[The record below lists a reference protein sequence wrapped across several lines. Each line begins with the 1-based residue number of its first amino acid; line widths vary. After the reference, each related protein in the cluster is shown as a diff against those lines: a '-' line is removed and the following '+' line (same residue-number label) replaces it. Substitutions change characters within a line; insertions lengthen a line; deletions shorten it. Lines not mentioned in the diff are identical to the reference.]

1 MKLPEL
7 QTLEKIYG
15 ETEHSLARYQSLA
28 ENYRKQFAPVR
39 TESAGA
45 SNAGAAMSG
54 ASKAESAA
62 ADAPECEMEF
72 FTAPG
77 RTEIVGNH
85 TDHNG
90 GKILAGS
97 ISLDTIGAAYPNGT
111 DVITIVS
118 EGYRDKVIVDLT
130 RLDKVPKN
138 KGTYSL
144 VAGMAMATRKM
155 GFSVSGFNAY
165 VSTEVISAA
174 GVSSSASFEMLVCA
188 IINYFFN
195 EGRMHYID
203 YARIGQY
210 AENHFWDKAS
220 GLMDQMACA
229 VGGTILL
236 DFSKI
241 AVLPQEQ
248 EGTSGRRTS
257 DGQRTAEPVSGCA
270 NQRDASGQSGQ
281 SKGAASTEAQSTV
294 IRDEDICKRVEF
306 SFSQLGY
313 DLVIVNTGKG
323 HADLSDEYSSVPFEM
338 KEAAG
343 AVGAKLLCETDEE
356 TVLNHLSAIENDRA
370 ALRALHFFEENKRVD
385 AAYQASLDRDE
396 TALLKA
402 IDDSGRSSWEWLQ
415 NCYSIRNYKEQKVTL
430 TLALTRLFLNRTGRG
445 VCRVHGGG
453 FAGVIACVLPQEET
467 ADYVEYIAQYVG
479 KDNVYPM
486 NIRTFGAGHVESR
499 AN

>member
-1 MKLPEL
+1 MMKLPDL
-7 QTLEKIYG
+7 QTLQQIYG

-28 ENYRKQFAPVR
+28 ENYRRYFASGAGPA
-39 TESAGA
+39 AGA
-45 SNAGAAMSG
+45 WKTGLTGSDTSKTGAAG
-54 ASKAESAA
+54 EDAGK
-62 ADAPECEMEF
+62 APECEMEF

-90 GKILAGS
+90 GRILAGS

-130 RLDKVPKN
+130 KLDKVPKN

-144 VAGMAMATRKM
+144 VAGMAMAARKM

-174 GVSSSASFEMLVCA
+174 GVSSSASFEMLICA
-188 IINYFFN
+188 IMNYFFN
-195 EGRMHYID
+195 DGRMQYID

-241 AVLPQEQ
+241 AALPQ
-248 EGTSGRRTS
+248 S
-257 DGQRTAEPVSGCA
+257 A
-270 NQRDASGQSGQ
+270 
-281 SKGAASTEAQSTV
+281 V

-306 SFSQLGY
+306 SFSELGY

-323 HADLSDEYSSVPFEM
+323 HADLSDEYSSVPYEM
-338 KEAAG
+338 KEAAD

-356 TVLNHLSAIENDRA
+356 TVLHNLSAIDNDRA
-370 ALRALHFFEENKRVD
+370 ILRALHFFEENKRVD

-396 TALLKA
+396 AALLKA
-402 IDDSGRSSWEWLQ
+402 IDESGRSSWEWLQ

-467 ADYVEYIAQYVG
+467 ADYVDYIAQYVG
-479 KDNVYPM
+479 KENVYPM